1 MANSSPPTRLQRDV
15 LPSSANRL
23 SYPWGANVDFDLEQ
37 LTLEDR
43 NSEESH
49 RRGLAHARQFH
60 ANLRKTAVDV
70 LNQYHLQEEQQ
81 RVKLEQER
89 EEARLRAEAQLAAER
104 QRLEALRAKTIP
116 VPPPPITKPEP
127 APEPPKAT
135 EEAPQPQATQPS
147 AHGQTQKAPAGSQ
160 KQPDLSAPKPPTIQ
174 KPASGL
180 FGSLPGNAQPFQPQS
195 TTIKEPSN
203 AQNQPN
209 IPKTTPATTAANSR
223 PPPAADVPRSDRHVE
238 VHRNLK
244 QLRAFMEQQR
254 GRNAQLKKNMGDMR
268 RFIRVKIGQL
278 TPGANKEQ
286 AEDIKKKLREAL
298 SGQTPS
304 EPEDPNK
311 FLLQPRNPVEG
322 AQNNSQYLPSLYL
335 YLLNVFAK
343 AVIAQFVNECGAKP
357 QAADP
362 IGTLVAKVF
371 ADPEF
376 HWRGGS
382 MIDILLAKF
391 RVSCPVLFGFRGN
404 DKTEQGRLR
413 VGWRKDK
420 GGSWDAEQTHVDRMT
435 GLGAGY
441 AAIALRDFARVK
453 LKNPYPPSNYW
464 TALARII
471 NTPAN
476 EISDTQCYVLKAMI
490 ENHEKRF
497 IQFYGTAAVAALRVA
512 LVEFP
517 AKVQKKSAAVSA
529 LPVLAQIL
537 KRDTGLNLL

>member
-15 LPSSANRL
+15 RPSSANRL

-104 QRLEALRAKTIP
+104 QRLEALKAKTIP
-116 VPPPPITKPEP
+116 VPSPPTTKPE
-127 APEPPKAT
+127 PEPPKAT
-135 EEAPQPQATQPS
+135 EEVPKPQAPRPS
-147 AHGQTQKAPAGSQ
+147 ANGQTSQAPTGSQ
-160 KQPDLSAPKPPTIQ
+160 KQPDLNGSKSSTTQ
-174 KPASGL
+174 KPASAL
-180 FGSLPGNAQPFQPQS
+180 FGSIQGNTQPFQPQS
-195 TTIKEPSN
+195 TAIKEPAN
-203 AQNQPN
+203 AQTQPN
-209 IPKTTPATTAANSR
+209 IPINTPDPTTADSR
-223 PPPAADVPRSDRHVE
+223 PSPAVEVPKSDRYVE

-244 QLRAFMEQQR
+244 QLRTFMEQQR
-254 GRNAQLKKNMGDMR
+254 GKNPQLKKNMGDMR

-298 SGQTPS
+298 SGQIPS

-322 AQNNSQYLPSLYL
+322 VQNNSPYLPSLYL

-435 GLGAGY
+435 GLGAGF